1 MIMDCQSHTTDAI
14 VNDIG
19 MGSGWHQDFYPKLM
33 GIPECA
39 TDTLKVGEQ
48 DASCGSNGIAK

>member
-1 MIMDCQSHTTDAI
+1 MDYQSHTADVLAK
-14 VNDIG
+14 DIG

-39 TDTLKVGEQ
+39 TDTLKDG
-48 DASCGSNGIAK
+48 ASCGSNGIAK